1 MGARASNPTPPLPPG
16 GGVGA
21 SGRRSELAAVVE
33 RNARRGRRRR
43 RLELLY
49 PIGLVGAVVLAWHL
63 WVTVGDAPPY
73 LWPSLGDVGHLV
85 VHSSEVHQGAIDTVL
100 LILAGFA
107 IAVAVGLA
115 IAALTA
121 TVRAFELGVFPLLV
135 ATQFVPLIALTPLFI
150 VWWGFENTPKLVVI
164 TLFGY
169 FPVLVTTL
177 TGLRSIEIEKLYL
190 ARSMGASTFD
200 VFRLIR
206 FPSALPA
213 LFAGLRITW
222 TSAVIGAVVGE
233 FIVGSSGLGYVILKA
248 QGIGDSA
255 TLIAGV
261 VFLAVIG
268 AVGFWVV
275 TLVERL
281 VVPWHASLRT
291 TVSSAL

>member
-1 MGARASNPTPPLPPG
+1 MPPG
-16 GGVGA
+16 GI
-21 SGRRSELAAVVE
+21 RPELASAI
-33 RNARRGRRRR
+33 ARRARRNRRRR
-43 RLELLY
+43 RLEILY
-49 PIGLVGAVVLAWHL
+49 PLGLVGAVIVAWHL

-73 LWPSLGDVGHLV
+73 LWPSLGDVGRLV
-85 VHSSEVHQGAIDTVL
+85 IHSSEIHQGALDTVM

-107 IAVAVGLA
+107 IAVTVGLV

-121 TVRAFELGVFPLLV
+121 TVKLFELGIFPILV

-169 FPVLVTTL
+169 FPIVVTTL
-177 TGLRSIEIEKLYL
+177 TGLRSLEAEKIYL
-190 ARSMGASTFD
+190 ARSMGASTVD
-200 VFRLIR
+200 LFRMLR
-206 FPSALPA
+206 LPNALPA

-261 VFLAVIG
+261 VVLAVIG
-268 AVGFWVV
+268 AVGFWLV
-275 TLVERL
+275 TVIERL
-281 VVPWHASLRT
+281 LLPWHASHRT
-291 TVSSAL
+291 TVASAL